1 MPFGWMSDPT
11 AHIHGARQRRELRSI
26 ILDSNA
32 ASLRFHSYAL
42 FIPCQSSMYQ
52 VKSFLSLVSCKNFIF
67 LEGCDMLNG
76 NRKGTSASPASYRQL
91 FSLKLLLLRNQNLYR
106 SVDTESQ
113 LVCLTTRMFI

>member
-1 MPFGWMSDPT
+1 MGVFNPLCKYMKNIFYYVGKIRSADLFLLS
-11 AHIHGARQRRELRSI
+11 AHIHGARQRRDLRSR

-76 NRKGTSASPASYRQL
+76 NRKGTSANPAS
-91 FSLKLLLLRNQNLYR
+91 
-106 SVDTESQ
+106 
-113 LVCLTTRMFI
+113 